1 MIQTTMDVSKK
12 DEKFIHAALQAADK
26 SNMLMK
32 HGCVVVESNKI
43 IGSGCNNYRTQFS
56 DKFITKACS
65 CHAEMQALRSAL
77 KAKTKGKSSPVRKR
91 VGQRLLYEKE
101 A

>member
-1 MIQTTMDVSKK
+1 MMQTMEVSKK
-12 DEKFIHAALQAADK
+12 DEKFIDAALQVADK
-26 SNMLMK
+26 SSMLMK

-65 CHAEMQALRSAL
+65 CHAEMHALRSAL

>member
-1 MIQTTMDVSKK
+1 MQVTKK
-12 DEKFIHAALQAADK
+12 DEKFIQAALDAADK
-26 SNMLMK
+26 STMLMK
-32 HGCVVVESNKI
+32 HGCVVVECNRI
-43 IGSGCNNYRTQFS
+43 VGVGCNNYRTQFG
-56 DKFITKACS
+56 DGFITKTCS

-101 A
+101 V